1 MDQDSNILVN
11 VKVNLYN
18 EDGEVIG
25 TTITS
30 EDGKYEWEIEQD
42 KFYPLEGNK
51 KQYSDAYNTA
61 DSYTEDYIV
70 YADLILTKF
79 PEFSLYFVVT
89 DARSDVPLEGVKINV
104 INYIENNSEEIITTE
119 TGDFLRKLEGKKLND
134 SLSYEFALE
143 KEGYISETH
152 HWQKVLHRPGQYNVH
167 EDLDFTMDLV
177 EEGMDLGKIIDINPI
192 YFDFNKSNIREDAA
206 IELDKIVKVMNDN
219 PNMVIE
225 LGSHT
230 DCRGSKKYN
239 ISLSDRRAKSS
250 AKYISERITDPE
262 RIYGKGYGESTLINK
277 CACEGAHKVPC
288 SEEEHQLNRR
298 TEFTIKKM

>member
-1 MDQDSNILVN
+1 MAN

-18 EDGEVIG
+18 EKGEVIG
-25 TTITS
+25 STTTS
-30 EDGKYEWEIEQD
+30 EDGKYEWRIEQD
-42 KFYPLEGNK
+42 KLYSLDGK
-51 KQYSDAYNTA
+51 KVQYTDAHNTA
-61 DSYTEDYIV
+61 DSHTEEYIV
-70 YADLILTKF
+70 YADLILTKI
-79 PEFSLYFVVT
+79 PKFSLYFVVT
-89 DARSDVPLEGVKINV
+89 DARSDVPLEGVKVKV
-104 INYIENNSEEIITTE
+104 INYIDKNSEEVITTE
-119 TGDFLRKLEGKKLND
+119 SGDLYRTLENKKLND

-152 HWQKVLHRPGQYNVH
+152 IWHKVLYREGQYNVH
-167 EDLDFTMDLV
+167 EDLDFKMDLV

-192 YFDFNKSNIREDAA
+192 YFDFNKSNIRPDAA

-250 AKYISERITDPE
+250 AKYISERITNSE
-262 RIYGKGYGESTLINK
+262 RIYGKGYGESKLINH
-277 CACEGAHKVPC
+277 CECEGTRKVPC

-298 TEFTIKKM
+298 TEFTIIKM